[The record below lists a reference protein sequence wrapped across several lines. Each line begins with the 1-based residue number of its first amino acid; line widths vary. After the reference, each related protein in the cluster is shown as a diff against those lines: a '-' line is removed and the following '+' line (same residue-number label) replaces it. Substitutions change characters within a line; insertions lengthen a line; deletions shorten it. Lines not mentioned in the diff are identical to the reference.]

1 MTAVVLLDTTICVSP
16 NIPEYFYMFW
26 IPHLDVETLLCGLV
40 VFRGFQNM
48 RLKPSLYRSGKEIVD
63 VLLRDSVRYFT
74 V

>member
-1 MTAVVLLDTTICVSP
+1 
-16 NIPEYFYMFW
+16 MFW